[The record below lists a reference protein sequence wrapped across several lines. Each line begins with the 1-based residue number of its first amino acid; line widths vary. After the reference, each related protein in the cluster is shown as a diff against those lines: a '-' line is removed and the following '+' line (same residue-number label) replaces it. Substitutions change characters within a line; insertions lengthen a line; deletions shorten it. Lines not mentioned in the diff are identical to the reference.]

1 MNEHNIVVVVFIITF
16 FFLLFIHQLNASVTF
31 AATENDDR
39 ITTNSEDSDLED
51 QLYQDFLTRAI
62 ETSDTEDENFVC
74 ELNGDDI
81 SDTDSQS
88 SVATED
94 LSDYDDD
101 DATDEGVTNV
111 ISIRNDKI
119 ISEM

>member
-1 MNEHNIVVVVFIITF
+1 M
-16 FFLLFIHQLNASVTF
+16 TF
-31 AATENDDR
+31 AATEKDDR

-51 QLYQDFLTRAI
+51 QLYKDFLTRAI

-74 ELNGDDI
+74 ELNGDEI

-101 DATDEGVTNV
+101 DATDEGDTNV
-111 ISIRNDKI
+111 IRRDKI
-119 ISEM
+119 ICEM